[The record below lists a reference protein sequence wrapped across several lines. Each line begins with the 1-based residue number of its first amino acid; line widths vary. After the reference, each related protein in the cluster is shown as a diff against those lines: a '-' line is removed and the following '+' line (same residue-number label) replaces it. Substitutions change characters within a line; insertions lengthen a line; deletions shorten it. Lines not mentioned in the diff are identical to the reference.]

1 MAAKHLYDKSIKN
14 YSKFYKYNYDSC
26 YIDYKT
32 NKLNYFF
39 YLRKYY
45 KKSKRNGINSISFIL
60 LIFHD
65 FFS

>member
-1 MAAKHLYDKSIKN
+1 MAAKLLYDKSIKN

-45 KKSKRNGINSISFIL
+45 KKKFEKR
-60 LIFHD
+60 H
-65 FFS
+65 